1 MKNFWNK
8 QNDLDVKSNKKK
20 KKNNLVHQ
28 TFNYNF
34 RKAVVNVNGA

>member
-1 MKNFWNK
+1 MLKAT
-8 QNDLDVKSNKKK
+8 KK